1 MKYPRHRFL
10 APEPGDTG
18 GTGAAA
24 PTDAPAPDATPA
36 APPEPE
42 IVKVDTGHGDENAAK
57 ITALLDGI
65 GKPDDESKPASGDA
79 KTGPADKSGA
89 KPDAQ
94 PKPTD
99 KSAKDA
105 EAKDDDLTPPEG
117 ANEKTMG
124 RWAKLAERAKAV
136 PDLERRATEAEAQL
150 QTVRQMVAESGLA
163 QDEFQGMLAMGRL
176 FKSDNPEDLKTA
188 LQQIDGLRADLAT
201 RLGIEAPGVDP
212 LSKHPDLAKDVEDMA
227 MSRERA
233 LEVAKLRDK
242 AAKADQ
248 AAQDTQEQTKFMRTV
263 QEAARM
269 MDTTLAQR
277 AGTPGHA
284 EKLAFIAGQLKDPA
298 KMKQF
303 VTTYEP
309 HQWQAAV
316 LMMYDAYTPPAP
328 APTPPA
334 APQPLRPGY
343 VANGTRQ
350 IGNKS
355 VTAEESVEHAWA
367 AAGLPG

>member
-24 PTDAPAPDATPA
+24 PTDGPAPDATPA

-42 IVKVDTGHGDENAAK
+42 VVKVDSGHGDENAAK

-99 KSAKDA
+99 KPPKDA

-136 PDLERRATEAEAQL
+136 PELEKRATDAETAL
-150 QTVRQMVAESGLA
+150 ASVREMVQSSGLA

-248 AAQDTQEQTKFMRTV
+248 AALATQEQTKFQQSV
-263 QEAARM
+263 QSAAQQ
-269 MDTTLAQR
+269 MDVALAQR
-277 AGTPGHA
+277 ANTPGHA
-284 EKLAFIAGQLKDPA
+284 EKLAFITA
-298 KMKQF
+298 KLREPGAMQQF
-303 VTTYEP
+303 VTTYQP
-309 HQWQAAV
+309 HQWQAAM
-316 LMMYDAYTPPAP
+316 LMMYDAYSPPAP

-334 APQPLRPGY
+334 APQPLRPGH

-350 IGNKS
+350 IGNKP

>member
-1 MKYPRHRFL
+1 MKHRYL
-10 APEPGDTG
+10 APEPGDTS
-18 GTGAAA
+18 GTGTATTTPPTGPPASTVTEQTVETQA
-24 PTDAPAPDATPA
+24 PEAS
-36 APPEPE
+36 
-42 IVKVDTGHGDENAAK
+42 DTAAK
-57 ITALLDGI
+57 IGNLIDSI
-65 GKPDDESKPASGDA
+65 GKEEPEAKPAD
-79 KTGPADKSGA
+79 
-89 KPDAQ
+89 
-94 PKPTD
+94 KPTD
-99 KSAKDA
+99 KPVDKP
-105 EAKDDDLTPPEG
+105 EAKADDKAKSEAKPEAKPEDEEPPEG
-117 ANEKTMG
+117 TNERG
-124 RWAKLAERAKAV
+124 RARWAKLTEQAKAV
-136 PDLERRATEAEAQL
+136 PDLERRATEAETQL

-188 LQQIDGLRADLAT
+188 LQQIEGLRADLAS

-212 LSKHPDLAKDVEDMA
+212 LSKHPDLAADVENMA

-248 AAQDTQEQTKFMRTV
+248 AAQATQEQTKFQRTV
-263 QEAARM
+263 QEAAKQ
-269 MDTTLAQR
+269 MDATLAQR

-316 LMMYDAYTPPAP
+316 LMMYDAYTPPP
-328 APTPPA
+328 PPA
-334 APQPLRPGY
+334 QPAPQPLRPGH
-343 VANGTRQ
+343 VTGGTKLSSGKPMTTQ
-350 IGNKS
+350 EAVTNAFDAIGF
-355 VTAEESVEHAWA
+355 
-367 AAGLPG
+367 